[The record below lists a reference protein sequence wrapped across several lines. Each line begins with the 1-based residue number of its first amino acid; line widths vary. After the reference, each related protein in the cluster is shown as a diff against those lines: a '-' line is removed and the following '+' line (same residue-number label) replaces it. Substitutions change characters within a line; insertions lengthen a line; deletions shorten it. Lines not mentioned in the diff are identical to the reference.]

1 MTVNLFVDAFG
12 WLSSA
17 AVVIAYA
24 LISMNKLD
32 SKSKIYQWLN
42 LFGSVGL
49 ALNTAY
55 YRAFSV
61 DRCECS
67 VVRDCRALPSFVSAS
82 SSHSERAQVNQRHVL
97 IWISL
102 CNLSGSP
109 PSERP
114 LRFLC

>member
-55 YRAFSV
+55 YRAFPST
-61 DRCECS
+61 
-67 VVRDCRALPSFVSAS
+67 VVNVVWFVIAGVALIRTSKQFPQRTRAS
-82 SSHSERAQVNQRHVL
+82 
-97 IWISL
+97 
-102 CNLSGSP
+102 
-109 PSERP
+109 
-114 LRFLC
+114 

>member
-55 YRAFSV
+55 YRAF
-61 DRCECS
+61 
-67 VVRDCRALPSFVSAS
+67 PSTV
-82 SSHSERAQVNQRHVL
+82 VL
-97 IWISL
+97 IRISKQFPQRTRA
-102 CNLSGSP
+102 S
-109 PSERP
+109 
-114 LRFLC
+114 

>member
-55 YRAFSV
+55 YRAFPST
-61 DRCECS
+61 
-67 VVRDCRALPSFVSAS
+67 VVNVAWFVIAGVALIRISKQFPQRTRAS
-82 SSHSERAQVNQRHVL
+82 
-97 IWISL
+97 
-102 CNLSGSP
+102 
-109 PSERP
+109 
-114 LRFLC
+114 